1 MQAKELRE
9 ILQELT
15 GLAEHVN
22 QADVDKLIAE
32 IEGANKLFLAG
43 AGRSGFMIRAF
54 ANRLMHLGYET
65 YLVGETI
72 TPPAKEGDLLI
83 IGSGSGETGSLVSM
97 AQKAVAQK
105 AKIALIPSMMTQA
118 FANWPAPSSNCLAR
132 PVKVVKG
139 RGSQLSSLW
148 GRRLNSYC
156 S

>member
-83 IGSGSGETGSLVSM
+83 IGSGSGETGSWSPWRRKRLPR
-97 AQKAVAQK
+97 K
-105 AKIALIPSMMTQA
+105 
-118 FANWPAPSSNCLAR
+118 
-132 PVKVVKG
+132 
-139 RGSQLSSLW
+139 
-148 GRRLNSYC
+148 RRLL
-156 S
+156 